1 MASPLRFGDMHS
13 LSQLE
18 TPGVDA
24 DTTLIDLCNSLDT
37 LVGAHWALA
46 SALHEGTNLPEP
58 LPEAIRRADDEL
70 IHAIAILRALVQDRE
85 SS

>member
-1 MASPLRFGDMHS
+1 M
-13 LSQLE
+13 LSNPQLE
-18 TPGVDA
+18 MPKGNGNTDA
-24 DTTLIDLCNSLDT
+24 TLNDLCNSLDT

-46 SALHEGTNLPEP
+46 SALHKGTTLPEP

-85 SS
+85 ST